1 VDEDFIKRVIGLPGD
16 TVELRHGTLF
26 VNGTRV
32 PQPYLRGPRD
42 VRDYGPKTV
51 PAESL
56 FVLGDNRLNS
66 NDSRYELGPVPVSDV
81 IGKAFVT
88 IWPPSRLGWLH

>member
-1 VDEDFIKRVIGLPGD
+1 MQPFGPYKVPPGD
-16 TVELRHGTLF
+16 
-26 VNGTRV
+26 
-32 PQPYLRGPRD
+32 
-42 VRDYGPKTV
+42 
-51 PAESL
+51 L

-66 NDSRYELGPVPVSDV
+66 NDSRFELGPVPMDKV

>member
-1 VDEDFIKRVIGLPGD
+1 VIGLPGD
-16 TVELRHGTLF
+16 TVEVKQGVTY
-26 VNGTRV
+26 VNGKPLNEPYTM
-32 PQPYLRGPRD
+32 PLSAQQKKHEQPYGP
-42 VRDYGPKTV
+42 YKV
-51 PAESL
+51 PPGHL